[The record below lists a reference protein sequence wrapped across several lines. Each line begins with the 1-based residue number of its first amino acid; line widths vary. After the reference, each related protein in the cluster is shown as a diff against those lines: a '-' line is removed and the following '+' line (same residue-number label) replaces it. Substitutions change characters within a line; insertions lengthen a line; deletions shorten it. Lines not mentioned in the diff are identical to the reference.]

1 MRLLS
6 RIILVCLISF
16 LFISCQ
22 SHVHNNG
29 AEYIEPASNNNGA
42 EYIEPASNNNGAEYI
57 GSAPVKFRC
66 GLPSCGYVFGASFE
80 GSIGSTNIGALV
92 LTIKNIKNLISTS
105 GFSGLVDKFP
115 SPPVFLAFLANY
127 GFSVLADTFASPFF
141 LVSFFA
147 NGGFSELVTST
158 IPTAISA
165 SAIALLLTA
174 YHWCYMKVWRDET
187 KCQAQK

>member
-29 AEYIEPASNNNGA
+29 AEYIEPASD
-42 EYIEPASNNNGAEYI
+42 NNGAEYI
-57 GSAPVKFRC
+57 GSAPVEFCC
-66 GLPSCGYVFGASFE
+66 GLPSCDYVFGVSFE
-80 GSIGSTNIGALV
+80 SSIGSTSIGALV

-105 GFSGLVDKFP
+105 VFRDLVDKFSS
-115 SPPVFLAFLANY
+115 SPDLLVSFLANDV
-127 GFSVLADTFASPFF
+127 FSVLADTFASPVF

-147 NGGFSELVTST
+147 NGGFSGLVTSV

-165 SAIALLLTA
+165 SAIALFLTV
-174 YHWCYMKVWRDET
+174 YHWCYMKVWCDET
-187 KCQAQK
+187 KCQAQE

>member
-22 SHVHNNG
+22 SRVH
-29 AEYIEPASNNNGA
+29 NNGA

-92 LTIKNIKNLISTS
+92 LIIKNLISTS
-105 GFSGLVDKFP
+105 DFG
-115 SPPVFLAFLANY
+115 
-127 GFSVLADTFASPFF
+127 VLIDDIFISYPIFF
-141 LVSFFA
+141 VSA
-147 NGGFSELVTST
+147 VVGGFSELVTST

>member
-29 AEYIEPASNNNGA
+29 AEYREPASD
-42 EYIEPASNNNGAEYI
+42 NNGAEYI

-66 GLPSCGYVFGASFE
+66 GLPSCDHVFWTSFE
-80 GSIGSTNIGALV
+80 SSIGSTSVGTLV
-92 LTIKNIKNLISTS
+92 LTIINSISTS

-115 SPPVFLAFLANY
+115 SPPVFLAFFADGDLN
-127 GFSVLADTFASPFF
+127 GLADTFAYPVF
-141 LVSFFA
+141 LVSLFV
-147 NGGFSELVTST
+147 NGGFSGLVTS
-158 IPTAISA
+158 AISTVPA
-165 SAIALLLTA
+165 SAIALLLTV
-174 YHWCYMKVWRDET
+174 YHWCYMKVWCDET